1 MFVYD
6 KEITNQLQSIIS
18 KYTYA
23 KAIRAHN
30 KYYYKFPFK
39 KDYTKEVLENIVN
52 DPKQFDN
59 TIYKNIEQ
67 NLLKSLK
74 KKYGDQSIVNLEK
87 GIGAP
92 LLEGM
97 KFYAYKDL
105 TEGTYIIFLVSNLL
119 GIALKRDTDLQNYA
133 YIFTSFKYVTQDQP
147 GNYNE
152 FPTLNLTLNFN
163 FLKAKEKFKKCLTE
177 VSGADLLI
185 DSSLLSLNIIF

>member
-6 KEITNQLQSIIS
+6 KEITNQLQSIIG

-23 KAIRAHN
+23 KAIRAIN
-30 KYYYKFPFK
+30 QYYFKFPFK
-39 KDYTKEVLENIVN
+39 KEYTKELLENIIN

-74 KKYGDQSIVNLEK
+74 KKYGDQGIVNLEK

-105 TEGTYIIFLVSNLL
+105 MEDTYMIFLVSNLL
-119 GIALKRDTDLQNYA
+119 GRALKRDTDLQNYA
-133 YIFTSFKYVTQDQP
+133 YIFTSFKYATQSNFATYSD
-147 GNYNE
+147 

-177 VSGADLLI
+177 VSGEDLLM
-185 DSSLLSLNIIF
+185 DTSFLYLNIIF